1 MKKYLTLNFVVM
13 MILTQGIAAL
23 SAQNNSFGL
32 VYENA
37 LKENIEGKVNIHP
50 VTYQLHEIDIA
61 ANVYVPADYNPAK
74 KYAAIV
80 VAHPNGGVKE

>member
-37 LKENIEGKVNIHP
+37 LKENIEGKVLWVLRFLP
-50 VTYQLHEIDIA
+50 F
-61 ANVYVPADYNPAK
+61 K
-74 KYAAIV
+74 K
-80 VAHPNGGVKE
+80 G